1 MDINSINN
9 SGDGNIFNQN
19 IVSQTIYD
27 ISDINTLAKEWCH
40 RKKVHDEAFH
50 SRMKVSMIKIV
61 VAIILFA
68 FSILIAWV
76 AGDFSS
82 LSSFI
87 SFLRDLSISA
97 IGTIVTFFGGLIFA
111 VLGSSGFYYQ
121 TEDEKRNKEAMIQID
136 ARAVDLGFTKKRWR
150 NAKKTS

>member
-1 MDINSINN
+1 
-9 SGDGNIFNQN
+9 
-19 IVSQTIYD
+19 
-27 ISDINTLAKEWCH
+27 
-40 RKKVHDEAFH
+40 
-50 SRMKVSMIKIV
+50 MKVSMIKIV

-97 IGTIVTFFGGLIFA
+97 IGTIVTFFGGLVFA

-136 ARAVDLGFTKKRWR
+136 ARAVDLGFKKKRWR